1 MRLYIIILF
10 LSSINF
16 AFGQNKFEK
25 ESRINTDEV
34 PEKGIQFISKV
45 NTSSKVKW
53 YFEQGLTD
61 NSYEAKTKI
70 SNRKYSIEFD
80 TLFNIQDVEIEIS
93 QSEMPKPTISK
104 IEMVLDSIYKK
115 HSISKIQI
123 QYQGDKKTLIEVI
136 NNNSIENLSP
146 KVKTQYEIIVKCKS
160 TGRPKLYEFTFD
172 AEGKLISKK
181 EIIFNTSD
189 HLEY

>member
-1 MRLYIIILF
+1 M
-10 LSSINF
+10 SSINF

-34 PEKGIQFISKV
+34 PEKGLQFISKV
-45 NTSSKVKW
+45 ITSSKVKW
-53 YFEQGLTD
+53 YFEQGLTV

-80 TLFNIQDVEIEIS
+80 TFFNIQDVEIEIS

-115 HSISKIQI
+115 HAISKIQI
-123 QYQGDKKTLIEVI
+123 QYQSDENTLIEVI
-136 NNNSIENLSP
+136 NKNSIENLSP
-146 KVKTQYEIIVKCKS
+146 NVKTQYEIIVKCKS

-172 AEGKLISKK
+172 TEGKLISKK
-181 EIIFNTSD
+181 ELIFNTSD